1 MIHVGEDIWTDFKD
15 MKKNLLELTNKIV
28 THQKLD
34 DLVEI
39 YKENLD
45 SLGSELY
52 ASAKNSY
59 DVSQKI
65 TNLTKLVE
73 DGLKK
78 IQKVKIKIKKN
89 IIFNLYI
96 FKNFYIYKF
105 TRLLMMMMIIMM
117 WMMTI
122 RFLKR

>member
-78 IQKVKIKIKKN
+78 IQKVKIKIKN